1 MVLEKLLDYE
11 ENFMTFFEEPKI
23 LSNKGHDGETMLGT
37 VVAKIE

>member
-1 MVLEKLLDYE
+1 
-11 ENFMTFFEEPKI
+11 MTFFEEPKI